1 MPAGCINDNLSP
13 LCVCVKIKKREMHKS
28 SFECLI
34 GSVLCIKARI
44 RNGPGPLALSRSL
57 KRLNNIE
64 SDRCAQGVGIR
75 AGWVACAK
83 INTTKSPEGERGR
96 GKIKIRKK
104 VLTGGKKGKTFSTSI
119 TVHCM
124 YGPTRV
130 RMTLM
135 LSAGRGIA
143 D

>member
-1 MPAGCINDNLSP
+1 VREN
-13 LCVCVKIKKREMHKS
+13 IKKREMHKS

-64 SDRCAQGVGIR
+64 SDRCAQGGGLYSER
-75 AGWVACAK
+75 SGEGGGVACAK

-104 VLTGGKKGKTFSTSI
+104 VFDGGKEKGKTFSTSI

-135 LSAGRGIA
+135 LSAGRGRA